1 MKQAKDIKHILSIL
15 GISTLFALLLF
26 LIASVS
32 FSYRKAENI
41 EKFIN
46 DFGAK
51 DLIAQG
57 IKINMQNEKFKCDS
71 KILGLF
77 NSEIICKAND
87 LNISIENIPVM
98 NVKSVIITSE
108 TPALKISLQDIFQN
122 FKTQIKFNQINFAN
136 EIIGVP
142 DFIDKNITT
151 LFNENILPQFK
162 NINATFSYS
171 QQNFQKLGFVAPIKI
186 ELELDNISSFFSFK
200 LDNYIKFYK
209 QPFNITFETASGKHN
224 LILPQEA
231 FFNSAKICWK
241 IKDAQ
246 SLINAFYSYYQ
257 TQYLMAHQK
266 EKFNSYYLDIQD
278 SSLIPLPQFKEQ
290 ITKLL
295 EIAIEEQNKVSES
308 NFIAREDASF
318 LEMFFPFL
326 HSFFKGDKEMCQT
339 LSTPKNEPF
348 SLTQMNYRL
357 QNEGEQSLDEMI
369 SKLNTTFTTEN
380 TK

>member
-15 GISTLFALLLF
+15 GISTFFALLLF
-26 LIASVS
+26 LIISVA

-46 DFGAK
+46 DFNTK

-57 IKINMQNEKFKCDS
+57 ISINMQNEKFKCDS
-71 KILGLF
+71 KNLGLF

-98 NVKSVIITSE
+98 NIKSVIIASE
-108 TPALKISLQDIFQN
+108 TPALKISFKDIFQD
-122 FKTQIKFNQINFAN
+122 FKTQIKFNKINFAD

-142 DFIDKNITT
+142 GFVDKNITT
-151 LFNENILPQFK
+151 LFNKNILPQLK
-162 NINATFSYS
+162 NIDATFSYS
-171 QQNFQKLGFVAPIKI
+171 QKNFQKIGFIAPIKI
-186 ELELDNISSFFSFK
+186 ELELNNASSSIFFQ
-200 LDNYIKFYK
+200 LNNHIKFYK
-209 QPFNITFETASGKHN
+209 QPSNIIFETSLGKHS
-224 LILPQEA
+224 LTLLQEA
-231 FFNSAKICWK
+231 FFDSAKICWK

-246 SLINAFYSYYQ
+246 SLMDAFYAYYHA
-257 TQYLMAHQK
+257 QYLMAHQK
-266 EKFNSYYLDIQD
+266 ETFNRYYLDIQD

-295 EIAIEEQNKVSES
+295 EIAIEEQDKVSE
-308 NFIAREDASF
+308 NEFIAREDASF

-326 HSFFKGDKEMCQT
+326 HSFFKGNKEMCQI
-339 LSTPKNEPF
+339 LSTPKNDSF

-357 QNEGEQSLDEMI
+357 QNEGEQSFDEMI
-369 SKLNTTFTTEN
+369 SKLNTTFITEN
-380 TK
+380 KK

>member
-15 GISTLFALLLF
+15 GTSTLFALLLF

-46 DFGAK
+46 DFSVK
-51 DLIAQG
+51 DFQG
-57 IKINMQNEKFKCDS
+57 VKINAQNEKFKCDS

-87 LNISIENIPVM
+87 LNISIENIPVT

-108 TPALKISLQDIFQN
+108 TPALKISLRDIFQN

-231 FFNSAKICWK
+231 FFNSAKMPFI
-241 IKDAQ
+241 
-246 SLINAFYSYYQ
+246 L
-257 TQYLMAHQK
+257 
-266 EKFNSYYLDIQD
+266 
-278 SSLIPLPQFKEQ
+278 
-290 ITKLL
+290 ITKHN
-295 EIAIEEQNKVSES
+295 I
-308 NFIAREDASF
+308 
-318 LEMFFPFL
+318 
-326 HSFFKGDKEMCQT
+326 
-339 LSTPKNEPF
+339 
-348 SLTQMNYRL
+348 
-357 QNEGEQSLDEMI
+357 
-369 SKLNTTFTTEN
+369 
-380 TK
+380 